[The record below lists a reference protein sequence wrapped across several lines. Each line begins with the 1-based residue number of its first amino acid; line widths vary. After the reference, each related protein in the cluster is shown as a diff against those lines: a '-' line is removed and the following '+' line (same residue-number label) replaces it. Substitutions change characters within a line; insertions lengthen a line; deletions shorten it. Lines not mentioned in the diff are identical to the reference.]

1 MQHGSSEEETSS
13 EKARGAQE
21 RCGEEADRQE
31 DRRGKAQT
39 SCEEEEEVA
48 GEGAGATVPRACPS
62 RQPSAARKRAY
73 PQAFQIF
80 SALTAHPLSVGCRLG
95 SARPGFFLRSSPRLL
110 IPACGTETL
119 AGDQG
124 PKRANG
130 RGEQALIYTP

>member
-48 GEGAGATVPRACPS
+48 GEGAGASPPRLPFSPAE
-62 RQPSAARKRAY
+62 RRAQGAY
-73 PQAFQIF
+73 PQAFRIF
-80 SALTAHPLSVGCRLG
+80 SALTAHSLSLACRLG
-95 SARPGFFLRSSPRLL
+95 GARPGFFLRSSFLLL

-130 RGEQALIYTP
+130 RGEQGLIYTP

>member
-39 SCEEEEEVA
+39 SCEEEEVA

-95 SARPGFFLRSSPRLL
+95 GARPGFFLRSSPRLL

-130 RGEQALIYTP
+130 RGEQTLIYTP